1 MYQGRGKKNKHDCMI
16 ANEIKLPLWDCSS
29 KSEQSKQMFSSPCH
43 IKRVC
48 DRDRGKWTLAVRIR
62 S

>member
-1 MYQGRGKKNKHDCMI
+1 MI

-29 KSEQSKQMFSSPCH
+29 EREQSKQMFSRPCYN

-48 DRDRGKWTLAVRIR
+48 DRGRGKWTLAVRIL